1 MRVYMDVCCLS
12 RPFDDLTQGR
22 VYLEAEAVLAV
33 ISRCEDGEW
42 VLLSSGAID
51 FEISQIQDIQ
61 TQEKINTLYSSA
73 SEYHHITQEIINRAK
88 DFHVH
93 NIGHF
98 DSLHLAIAEDA
109 IVDVLL
115 TTDDRFVKR
124 AQKIDA
130 RIKVANPVTWLM
142 EVTSNE

>member
-1 MRVYMDVCCLS
+1 MRVYKDVCCLS
-12 RPFDDLTQGR
+12 RPFDDLTQSR
-22 VYLEAEAVLAV
+22 VYLEAEATLA
-33 ISRCEDGEW
+33 IITKLEDVEW

-51 FEISQIQDIQ
+51 FEISQIHDTE

-73 SEYHHITQEIINRAK
+73 SEHHNITQEIVDRAK

-93 NIGHF
+93 NIGYF

-109 IVDVLL
+109 KANVLL
-115 TTDDRFVKR
+115 TTDDRLLKR
-124 AQKIDA
+124 AQKTNA
-130 RIKVANPVTWLM
+130 RIRVANPVIWLM